1 MSAWLWTLWTP
12 ILKSSLRYEFIQRV
26 KVFFRKERFK
36 LLLGQQYYFDACQ
49 HQILHLTN
57 TAGFGVLTLKLDT
70 SSRFKT
76 Q

>member
-26 KVFFRKERFK
+26 KVFFRKEHFK
-36 LLLGQQYYFDACQ
+36 LLLGQQYYFDAGQ

-57 TAGFGVLTLKLDT
+57 TAGFGVLAL
-70 SSRFKT
+70 
-76 Q
+76 

>member
-26 KVFFRKERFK
+26 KVFFGKGHFK
-36 LLLGQQYYFDACQ
+36 LLLGQQYYFDAGQ

-57 TAGFGVLTLKLDT
+57 TAGFGVLAL
-70 SSRFKT
+70 
-76 Q
+76 